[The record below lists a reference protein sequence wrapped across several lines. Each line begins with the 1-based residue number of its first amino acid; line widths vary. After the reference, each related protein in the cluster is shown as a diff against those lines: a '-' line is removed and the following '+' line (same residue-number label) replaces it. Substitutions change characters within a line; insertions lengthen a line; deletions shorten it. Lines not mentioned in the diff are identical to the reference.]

1 MTTQTLTSVALH
13 VVGQYNEANKHL
25 VQAYRAGA
33 RRAIGSVGAAASRV
47 NAFFG
52 EHELP
57 MVNEELK
64 AGIANAHHTVTGF
77 LVTRLERDTDRIV
90 GLMDTVAQRAAG
102 GIETVAQAAA
112 RAEAA
117 FNVKASEPLRA
128 LNMPIAQIA
137 SQIADKAV
145 EGARQIEARIAGDA
159 AADEAVSTVAARPAR
174 RAARKG

>member
-33 RRAIGSVGAAASRV
+33 RRAIGSVGTAASRV
-47 NAFFG
+47 NTFFG
-52 EHELP
+52 ERELP

-64 AGIANAHHTVTGF
+64 AGIVNAHHTVTGF
-77 LVTRLERDTDRIV
+77 LVSRLERDTDRIV
-90 GLMDTVAQRAAG
+90 GLMDTVAQRAAS

-145 EGARQIEARIAGDA
+145 EGAKQIEARIAGDA
-159 AADEAVSTVAARPAR
+159 ADEAVTTVAAKPAR